1 MKTLTIDH
9 KNGHKS
15 EYQLINDSGDLPI
28 AYHKGTKQEIVNIL
42 ERARENRDRI
52 KIFLGDTKTGRN
64 WNEEHDT
71 TGYIGLSR
79 GHKARFPILVNN
91 TRSMGG
97 SSLMDHCIVKIKIG
111 GYVKYQHPNFKESV
125 FELVTSDLT
134 GYSHNVNIDG
144 QLYSRHKTKRSAK
157 MLISKMS

>member
-79 GHKARFPILVNN
+79 GYKARFPILVNN

>member
-79 GHKARFPILVNN
+79 GHKALFPILVNN

>member
-42 ERARENRDRI
+42 ERARENGDRI

-64 WNEEHDT
+64 WNEEHGT
-71 TGYIGLSR
+71 MGYIGLGR
-79 GHKARFPILVNN
+79 GYKARFPILVNN
-91 TRSMGG
+91 SRSMGG
-97 SSLMDHCIVKIKIG
+97 SSLMDDCIVKIKIG

-134 GYSHNVNIDG
+134 GYSYNVNIDG